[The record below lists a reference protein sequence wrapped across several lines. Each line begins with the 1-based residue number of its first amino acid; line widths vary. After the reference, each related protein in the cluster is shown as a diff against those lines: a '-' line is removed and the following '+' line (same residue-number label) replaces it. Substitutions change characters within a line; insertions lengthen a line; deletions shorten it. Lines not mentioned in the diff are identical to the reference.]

1 MYHASADSQPSTT
14 VSLNVQRNFI
24 IVSWPPPG
32 GEDFVVNYILMY
44 TSVSKVDQQTASGNI
59 TIPSNQTSYNFTS
72 PFLLPYSDYSFA
84 LFADFGDGE
93 VPQIVAPFAAV
104 SQETGTYAMSISLCL
119 SYTPFNMQAHPHT
132 RMHACTHT
140 YTHTCTHAR
149 THTPTH
155 PHTHTRTH
163 TNQLP
168 LHQLV
173 SKCRASS
180 IYPSTSAGQ
189 LPSSKMATSLSTQ

>member
-44 TSVSKVDQQTASGNI
+44 TSVSREDQQTASGNI

-132 RMHACTHT
+132 HM
-140 YTHTCTHAR
+140 
-149 THTPTH
+149 
-155 PHTHTRTH
+155 HTHTHTH
-163 TNQLP
+163 THTHRHTHTHAQKHVQAPTNMQ
-168 LHQLV
+168 
-173 SKCRASS
+173 ASAHTFYKS
-180 IYPSTSAGQ
+180 R
-189 LPSSKMATSLSTQ
+189 